1 MFTGLCL
8 NETGQKSLKWV
19 VRDNGKGIPEERVV
33 DLFAPFSRGD
43 SKAEGTGL
51 GLNIAMTW
59 IKEIGGSL
67 AYKQLEK
74 GSEFTIVVP
83 FDVESNISD
92 ADADADSLMIESAK
106 STASRMSVL
115 LVEDDKV
122 LQMVMRKLLATLFDN
137 VDVVNDGQEAL
148 SKTHSQY
155 DLILTDY
162 FMPNMSGVEMIK
174 QLREQGVTIPIV
186 GATAATI
193 AGQDKEMLV
202 AGADAVLL
210 KPLSAQ
216 MILAT
221 LSELDQKGRLIVKRS
236 GNES

>member
-1 MFTGLCL
+1 
-8 NETGQKSLKWV
+8 
-19 VRDNGKGIPEERVV
+19 
-33 DLFAPFSRGD
+33 
-43 SKAEGTGL
+43 
-51 GLNIAMTW
+51 
-59 IKEIGGSL
+59 
-67 AYKQLEK
+67 
-74 GSEFTIVVP
+74 
-83 FDVESNISD
+83 
-92 ADADADSLMIESAK
+92 
-106 STASRMSVL
+106 
-115 LVEDDKV
+115 
-122 LQMVMRKLLATLFDN
+122 MVMRKLLATLFDN

-148 SKTHSQY
+148 SKTHSHY